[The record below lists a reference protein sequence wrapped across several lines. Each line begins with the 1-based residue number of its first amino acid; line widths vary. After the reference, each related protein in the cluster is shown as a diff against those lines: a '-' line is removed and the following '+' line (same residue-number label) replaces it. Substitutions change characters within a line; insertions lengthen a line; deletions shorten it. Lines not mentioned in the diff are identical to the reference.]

1 MMKRI
6 YGMAAISFML
16 AATGVAQDAATAE
29 ALKKVQAVLR
39 DVKIT
44 GAVMGPAV
52 KGAPY
57 SAVEVTESTQV
68 LGDGTRI
75 HREERT
81 SVYRDSEGRL
91 RRETPDQITIWD
103 PVANASYSL
112 DPKAQTVRKLPL
124 GMGGRG
130 GFVRFGGAQT
140 FEYRTNPPDSQEAAR
155 VLKTQI
161 GAIEAAGPKVF
172 VKEIEE
178 RRTGKSEP
186 LGRQTIEGVNAEGT
200 RITSTIEAGAIGNDR
215 PIQSVSESWYSTE
228 MQTLIKS
235 VHTDPRTGEEK
246 FQLTNISRVEQ
257 PAYLF
262 QIPVGYQAAERK

>member
-1 MMKRI
+1 MKRI
-6 YGMAAISFML
+6 YGMLSILPML
-16 AATGVAQDAATAE
+16 VVTGAAQDVSPAE
-29 ALKKVQAVLR
+29 ALNKLEAKLREVKVM
-39 DVKIT
+39 

-161 GAIEAAGPKVF
+161 GAIELAAGPKVF

-186 LGRQTIEGVNAEGT
+186 LGRRTIEGVNAEGT
-200 RITSTIEAGAIGNDR
+200 RMTSTIEAGAIGNDR
-215 PIQSVSESWYSTE
+215 PIQSVSESWYSAE
-228 MQTLIKS
+228 LQTLIKS
-235 VHTDPRTGEEK
+235 VHTDPRTGEET

-257 PAYLF
+257 PGYLF
-262 QIPVGYQAAERK
+262 QIPAGYQAAERK

>member
-6 YGMAAISFML
+6 YGMLAILPML
-16 AATGVAQDAATAE
+16 VVAGAAQDVSPAE
-29 ALKKVQAVLR
+29 ALNKLEAKLREVKVM
-39 DVKIT
+39 

-68 LGDGTRI
+68 LADGTRI
-75 HREERT
+75 HREDRT
-81 SVYRDSEGRL
+81 TVYRDSEGRL

-130 GFVRFGGAQT
+130 GIVSVDGAQS
-140 FEYRTNPPDSQEAAR
+140 FEFRTNPPDSRLAVVQMKAA
-155 VLKTQI
+155 VT
-161 GAIEAAGPKVF
+161 AAAGGPVF
-172 VKEIEE
+172 FAKTES
-178 RRTGKSEP
+178 RHAGKSES
-186 LGRQTIEGVNAEGT
+186 LGPQIIEGVSAEGT
-200 RITSTIEAGAIGNDR
+200 RMTSTIEAGAIGNDR
-215 PIQSVSESWYSTE
+215 PIQSVSESWYSAE
-228 MQTLIKS
+228 LQTLIMS
-235 VHTDPRTGEEK
+235 LHTDPRTGEEK
-246 FQLTNISRVEQ
+246 FQLTNISRVDQ

-262 QIPVGYQAAERK
+262 QIPAGYQAAERK